1 MTLEQE
7 HSGLLLL
14 RGAEG
19 DLVLLRITVG
29 ARQLE
34 ELLETIASLPFPINP
49 EIRHGDAGTSF
60 VEFPAYSSRVEEVR
74 RALVGRGFAASVLR
88 VVEDRF

>member
-7 HSGLLLL
+7 HSGLLFL

-49 EIRHGDAGTSF
+49 EIQHGDAGTSF

-74 RALVGRGFAASVLR
+74 RALVGRGFAAGVLR